1 MVTLYS
7 AEILRWAKSPQTFD
21 ESIEYTG
28 QIRVS
33 NPICGDRIDWY
44 VFVEEQQIDQV
55 VHQTKGC
62 ILCKAS
68 ASWLSAQIGQQS
80 IASAQEVIQQFQ
92 SELESVL
99 RGEMASAEVRMFEPL
114 QQARGR
120 TECVL
125 LPWRGLEQLLGTIQ
139 SNH

>member
-7 AEILRWAKSPQTFD
+7 AEILGWAKSPQVFD
-21 ESIEYTG
+21 ESMEYTG

-44 VFVEEQQIDQV
+44 VLLDGQQIDQLI
-55 VHQTKGC
+55 HQTKGC

-68 ASWLSAQIGQQS
+68 ASWLSAQIEQQP
-80 IASAQEVIQQFQ
+80 IASAQEVIEQFQ

-99 RGEMASAEVRMFEPL
+99 CGETASSAVRIFEPL
-114 QQARGR
+114 EQAKGR
-120 TECVL
+120 KECVL
-125 LPWRGLEQLLGTIQ
+125 LPWSGLGQLLGSIQ

>member
-1 MVTLYS
+1 M
-7 AEILRWAKSPQTFD
+7 
-21 ESIEYTG
+21 EYTG

-44 VFVEEQQIDQV
+44 VLLDGQQIDQLI
-55 VHQTKGC
+55 HQTKGC

-68 ASWLSAQIGQQS
+68 ASWLSAQIVQQP

-92 SELESVL
+92 MELESVL
-99 RGEMASAEVRMFEPL
+99 CGEDASAAVRIFAPL

-120 TECVL
+120 KECVV
-125 LPWRGLEQLLGTIQ
+125 LPWRGLEQLLGSLR

>member
-7 AEILRWAKSPQTFD
+7 AEILRWSKSPQAVD
-21 ESIEYTG
+21 ESMEYTG

-44 VFVEEQQIDQV
+44 VLVEGQQIDQL

-68 ASWLSAQIGQQS
+68 ASWLSAQIVQQP
-80 IASAQEVIQQFQ
+80 IASSQEVIQQFQ

-99 RGEMASAEVRMFEPL
+99 CGETASSAVRIFEPL
-114 QQARGR
+114 QQAPARK
-120 TECVL
+120 ECVV
-125 LPWRGLEQLLGTIQ
+125 LPWRGLEQLLGSLR
-139 SNH
+139 SNY